1 MFKLESKIMR
11 PSKIL
16 IVNLQILKLNI
27 QICKLNLQILKLNL
41 QICKLNLQ
49 IRKVLDIEIPIA
61 KHAER
66 RSGFLQEMVFGLC
79 GQFLFF

>member
-11 PSKIL
+11 SSKIL
-16 IVNLQILKLNI
+16 IV
-27 QICKLNLQILKLNL
+27 NL

-49 IRKVLDIEIPIA
+49 IRKVLYIEIPIA

-66 RSGFLQEMVFGLC
+66 RSGFLQKMVFGLC
-79 GQFLFF
+79 KQISLLLTLLSRITSN